1 MRIIVSLLLT
11 LQLFTAWGQN
21 KVPAVDTSVKA
32 ETTAVD
38 SGRVTKSAG
47 TQYAASGWKKM
58 WWGVHYRREWVTP
71 VSFPILHISTAYG
84 GLKPLKAGGGHETKT
99 LRLIS
104 SDGKEYVLRTVDKS
118 ADVLVPDYLKGTA
131 INDLVNDQI
140 STANPYAPLAVPG
153 LADALQLMHAN
164 PQIYFVADDPSFG
177 EFGPVFA
184 NRLCLLEE
192 RPSGKG
198 WDHTAAFGNADD
210 IVNTDGLL
218 EKVFAS
224 SKNQVDQQA
233 FLKVRLFDMILND
246 WDRHEDQWV
255 WALHERN
262 KENVYAPIGR
272 DRDEAFTK
280 TDGIALWVLC
290 RPWGLRPLKNFTPTV
305 KDVKGI
311 NFSARNLDRQF
322 LNETTKEQWTST
334 INSVQAGLSDQAIEN
349 AVKAMPPEANQY
361 SGKTI
366 VKRLK
371 ERRDNLSHFGMKY
384 YSTLAHRV
392 TINGSAKDES
402 FIINVM
408 GNKEISITGLHGSSQ
423 DTFYHRSFFRN
434 ETKEINIYGLQG
446 QDQFIVR
453 GNEKNPFTIRVIG
466 GDGKNEYKSEADK
479 ISGKKIKVYDS
490 LLTDNIAKKT
500 FKDKKWDTLYNYR
513 RNSVKYDYYIPLIIP
528 GYNVDDGFS
537 IGLGILYRKQTWGKT
552 PYGWSQQFMV
562 NYATATQAVGFEYAG
577 LFKQTFG
584 KLDFDLNAF
593 FRGPRYTYRFY
604 GYGNE
609 TELNGKN
616 RSFFKVKANDFYVS
630 PGISRTW
637 TKTYFR
643 LGVQYEAVEV
653 LEDPTK
659 YLTPP
664 LPTQID
670 SSIFSV
676 NHFIG
681 VNGKWN
687 LFTPKDLRDPK
698 NGWHLTAGFSYLNN
712 MDKSTD
718 QLKLHGSIGFY
729 YTFFKR
735 LTLAH
740 RTGGEANFG
749 KYFFYHAATIGME
762 QTLRGFWKSRFT
774 GENSL
779 YQNTE
784 LRLHM
789 ANLRGYYFRGKLGMF
804 GFLDDARVWIDGEQS
819 STLHVG
825 YGGGI
830 YYVPYNLISL
840 NLFYAASKETSMV
853 TLRAGFFF

>member
-1 MRIIVSLLLT
+1 MRIIVSLLFTFRLLT
-11 LQLFTAWGQN
+11 VYGQN
-21 KVPAVDTSVKA
+21 VPVVDTSVKV

-47 TQYAASGWKKM
+47 TQYAASGWKRM
-58 WWGVHYRREWVTP
+58 WWGDHYRKEWVTP

-104 SDGKEYVLRTVDKS
+104 SNGKEYVLRTVDKS

-131 INDLVNDQI
+131 VNDLVNDQI
-140 STANPYAPLAVPG
+140 STANPYAPLAIPA
-153 LADALQLMHAN
+153 LADALQLMHTN
-164 PQIYFVADDPSFG
+164 PKIYFVAKDSSFG
-177 EFGPVFA
+177 EFGSVFA
-184 NRLCLLEE
+184 NRLCMLEE

-198 WDHTAAFGNADD
+198 WEHSASFGNADD

-255 WALHERN
+255 WALQERN
-262 KENVYAPIGR
+262 KENVYTPIGR

-290 RPWGLRPLKNFTPTV
+290 RPWGLRPLKNFKPTV
-305 KDVKGI
+305 KDVRGM

-322 LNETTKEQWTST
+322 LNEVPKEQWIST
-334 INSVQAGLSDQAIEN
+334 INSIQTGLSDQAIET

-361 SGKTI
+361 SGETI

-371 ERRDNLSHFGMKY
+371 ERRDNLSHFGIKY
-384 YSTLAHRV
+384 YSTLAKRV

-402 FIINVM
+402 FIIDVT
-408 GNKEISITGLHGSSQ
+408 GNKQVSITGLRGSPQ
-423 DTFYHRSFFRN
+423 DTFYHRFFSRN
-434 ETKEINIYGLQG
+434 ETKEINIYGLEG

-466 GDGKNEYKSEADK
+466 GDGKNEYKADANK

-490 LLTDNIAKKT
+490 LLEDNIARKT
-500 FKDKKWDTLYNYR
+500 FKEKKWDTLYHYK

-552 PYGWSQQFMV
+552 PYGWSQQFVV

-593 FRGPRYTYRFY
+593 FKGPRYTYRFY

-609 TELNGKN
+609 TELKGKK

-637 TKTYFR
+637 AKTYFR

-659 YLTPP
+659 IVQPGGTG
-664 LPTQID
+664 ID

-687 LFTPKDLRDPK
+687 FFTPKDLRDPK

-718 QLKLHGSIGFY
+718 QLKLHGSVGFY
-729 YTFFKR
+729 YTFFNR

-762 QTLRGFWKSRFT
+762 QTLRGFWKTRFT

-784 LRLHM
+784 LRLHI
-789 ANLRGYYFRGKLGMF
+789 ANFRGYYFRGKFGAF
-804 GFLDDARVWIDGEQS
+804 GFLDDGRVWIDGEQS

-830 YYVPYNLISL
+830 YYVPYNLVSL